1 MLVLAVRIT
10 WSLSPCLLDFAIL
23 GFQLLPG
30 LPRGRGRVVEAQ
42 PTVQI
47 VFRIG
52 GIGSF
57 PRQTVQNM
65 PNAWRSQGCAPKA
78 TLSLASGARE
88 SLLWTSKEAVPQE
101 GWCEAIRYCH
111 LESSPGL
118 RHVGWVWRY
127 WTCQTGAMHKH
138 IATHLQ

>member
-1 MLVLAVRIT
+1 MLVLAVKIT

-30 LPRGRGRVVEAQ
+30 LPRSRGRAVEAQ

-52 GIGSF
+52 GTGSF
-57 PRQTVQNM
+57 PGQTVQNM
-65 PNAWRSQGCAPKA
+65 PNAWRPQDCAPKA
-78 TLSLASGARE
+78 TLSLASWARE
-88 SLLWTSKEAVPQE
+88 FLLWAAKEAVPQE
-101 GWCEAIRYCH
+101 GWCEAIRSCH

-118 RHVGWVWRY
+118 RHAGWVWRY
-127 WTCQTGAMHKH
+127 WTCQAGAMHKH
-138 IATHLQ
+138 VAAHLQ